1 MSNRPSVSSLSSRYD
16 HFLFA
21 PICEEAHGMQLSV
34 LSALARMD
42 VDPWEEATHLA
53 AMPTA
58 IAERTLVSTLDRVLG
73 KNSNLIGNESSCC
86 AISSASSAARRRCDN
101 CTNGGCKNWHA
112 TDLLVGVAGLCVGD
126 IPSLPASSG
135 NDDGRRWLTATSQ
148 LESVAY
154 SRREINVALHR
165 RARCINARALE

>member
-1 MSNRPSVSSLSSRYD
+1 VSNRPSVSSLSSRYD

-42 VDPWEEATHLA
+42 VDPWEEATRLA

-73 KNSNLIGNESSCC
+73 KNSNPSEMKVVAARLVQLLPQRGEGVTIAPTAGARIGVQQTHWLVWLGFLL
-86 AISSASSAARRRCDN
+86 AISLLSPHHQVTTTD
-101 CTNGGCKNWHA
+101 TGG
-112 TDLLVGVAGLCVGD
+112 
-126 IPSLPASSG
+126 S
-135 NDDGRRWLTATSQ
+135 TATSQ
-148 LESVAY
+148 LE
-154 SRREINVALHR
+154 R
-165 RARCINARALE
+165 